1 MITLWLV
8 RHAPTLWNHE
18 SRLIG
23 STDLGLSDQG
33 ISLARGLA
41 TELAVIRADAAWSS
55 DLRRCVQT
63 AHHAGFTPMLD
74 ARLRELDFGA
84 LEGLT
89 FDECSPE
96 QQAAL
101 AQYDDFSAPGGESV
115 PRLRQRVLGFIAAL
129 TPGSHLIFTHGGVIR
144 LLLRAAGRTDWPE
157 PATILRLDWDP
168 RFASAAGTPDPG
180 S

>member
-8 RHAPTLWNHE
+8 RHPPTPWNHD
-18 SRLIG
+18 SRLLG
-23 STDLGLSDQG
+23 WTDIGLSDEG
-33 ISLARGLA
+33 IRLATGLA
-41 TELAVIRADAAWSS
+41 TELSDIRAGSFWSS

-63 AHHAGFTPMLD
+63 AHHAGFAPALD
-74 ARLRELDFGA
+74 ARLRELNFGD

-89 FDECSPE
+89 FDECSPA
-96 QQAAL
+96 QQESL
-101 AQYDDFSAPGGESV
+101 ARFDDFSAPGGESV
-115 PRLRQRVLGFIAAL
+115 ARLRQRVFEFINSL

-157 PATILRLDWDP
+157 PATVHRLDWEP
-168 RFASAAGTPDPG
+168 HFASPADNPDPH